1 MGMEITEQ
9 LHGVVPTH
17 IFLQAGVGAMAGAM
31 TGFFSNYF
39 GENMPKLIIVEPDKA
54 DCLYHT
60 AKAND
65 GKLHVVEGNLNS
77 IMAGLCCGEVCT
89 VGWKVLRHH
98 ADYFFSCPDYVA
110 ADGMRVLGNPL
121 PDDAAVISGESG
133 AVTSGL
139 VYNLMTDTDREN
151 YRHVVWEGWYKN
163 PTSNH

>member
-1 MGMEITEQ
+1 MPKGSSKERLENIRRLGADAEITDFNYDDTVRFAKTQAEKHGWTLVQDTAWEGYERIPSWIMQGYTTMGMEITEQ

-77 IMAGLCCGEVCT
+77 IMAGLYWEI
-89 VGWKVLRHH
+89 H
-98 ADYFFSCPDYVA
+98 F
-110 ADGMRVLGNPL
+110 
-121 PDDAAVISGESG
+121 
-133 AVTSGL
+133 
-139 VYNLMTDTDREN
+139 LMMQL
-151 YRHVVWEGWYKN
+151 
-163 PTSNH
+163 